1 MLKYI
6 SLSLLL
12 FLLGCSTPKV
22 AKCAYLPKKTVGYD
36 SEFSSQGECGVF
48 RDEDSLIV
56 YPEHFKNLN
65 FGESNITTIYSSG
78 RVFYVAKSGKVV
90 HSFLFDNGADYFKE
104 GLSRM
109 IVKKKIGFVNEKLET
124 IIEPKF
130 DFAYPFDDG
139 KSMVC
144 QGCKEVKESNG
155 EHTMIVGGKW
165 GVIDKKGET
174 VLPLEYTQKEIYKKL
189 SEL

>member
-6 SLSLLL
+6 SLTLLL
-12 FLLGCSTPKV
+12 LVMGCSNTKSV
-22 AKCAYLPKKTVGYD
+22 ECSYASTKTD
-36 SEFSSQGECGVF
+36 KQNSEFSPQGECGILV
-48 RDEDSLIV
+48 DEDTLLL
-56 YPEHFKNLN
+56 YPEHFKNLD
-65 FGESNITTIYSSG
+65 FSKSNLSTIYGGG

-109 IVKKKIGFVNEKLET
+109 IVKKKIGFVNEQLET

-130 DFAYPFDDG
+130 DFAYPFEDG

-144 QGCKEVKESNG
+144 QGCKEVKESDG
-155 EHTMIVGGKW
+155 EHTMIVSGKW

-174 VLPLEYTQKEIYKKL
+174 VLPLKYMQKEIYKKL